1 MEYTKELH
9 NAIKGLDFSADSIKI
24 FVPGSGIIRTQQL
37 IPCLLAEITRLQSL
51 TQWVRVEDRLPEVK
65 KNTLFLC
72 QFRDFQNNWKIDTR
86 TFWADSKSFSG
97 SCKVEYWTPLPEG
110 VK

>member
-9 NAIKGLDFSADSIKI
+9 EQIERSLPSEQTWILLSEIK
-24 FVPGSGIIRTQQL
+24 
-37 IPCLLAEITRLQSL
+37 RLQSL